1 MQNFEFYNPTRII
14 FGKGTIQEIT
24 NLIPKDK
31 KILITYGGGSIKR
44 NGVYDQTM
52 KALEGFDTLEFG
64 GIEPNP
70 VYETLLKAVAL
81 VREKNIGFM
90 LSVGGGS
97 VLDGTKFIAVA
108 AKLPEGVDPWGILTG
123 DAEIKGAIP
132 LASIMTLPATGS
144 ESNPNSVTSRKET
157 DEKFAFAHEAVFPVF
172 SILDPET
179 TYSLPVN
186 QVRNGLVDAF
196 VHTMEQYLTYPAQAP
211 IQDRFAESLL
221 KTIIEVAPKA
231 LETPPDYEARSSYM
245 WAATMALN
253 TLIGRGVPQ
262 DWATHGIGHELTAF
276 YGLAHAES
284 LAIVE
289 PSLLRHEKSAKHE
302 KLLQYAERVWGLD
315 TSEEEKAVMEAIEKT
330 EKFFKSLQMPTRLS
344 DYGIDADDAADRI
357 EARFQMRD
365 THLGEHGTIT
375 AKETAEILRMAA

>member
-1 MQNFEFYNPTRII
+1 MQNFEFYNPTRIV
-14 FGKGTIQEIT
+14 FGKGTIQSIT

-52 KALEGFDTLEFG
+52 KALEGFDTLEFS

-81 VREKNIGFM
+81 VKKEKIEFM

-97 VLDGTKFIAVA
+97 VLDGTKFIAAA

-123 DAEIKGAIP
+123 DADIREAIP

-144 ESNPNSVTSRKET
+144 ESNPNSVISRKET
-157 DEKFAFAHEAVFPVF
+157 DEKLAFANEAVFPVF

-179 TYSLPVN
+179 TYSLPIN

-211 IQDRFAESLL
+211 VQDRFAESLL

-231 LETPPDYEARSSYM
+231 LETPPDYDARSSYM

-289 PSLLRHEKSAKHE
+289 PSLLRHEKIAKHE

-330 EKFFKSLQMPTRLS
+330 EAFFKSLQMPTRLS
-344 DYGIDADDAADRI
+344 EYGIDADEAANRI
-357 EARFQMRD
+357 EARFQKRD
-365 THLGEHGTIT
+365 TRLGEHGTIT